1 MNKFEQNLRFAEAL
15 EGAAKG
21 IHDRIESCDRMI
33 DYYFKQKEEKPDD
46 SNYEDWIQQYE
57 LEKQLS
63 RELLQYLEDK
73 YVHC

>member
-15 EGAAKG
+15 EGATKD
-21 IHDRIESCDRMI
+21 IYERIECCDRMI
-33 DYYFKQKEEKPDD
+33 ERYFKQEEEKPDD
-46 SNYEDWIQQYE
+46 PFCDGWIQKYE
-57 LEKQLS
+57 LEKQLY